1 MNKAA
6 LGVVVGASLA
16 VSGQVTQDA
25 FNPPPPPP
33 ECTATADVK
42 DMATHQQATIDKLG
56 DLLKKS
62 LDNLSETCKKS

>member
-6 LGVVVGASLA
+6 LGVVIGALLA

-25 FNPPPPPP
+25 FNPQPPPP
-33 ECTATADVK
+33 ECTANADVK

>member
-1 MNKAA
+1 MNKTA
-6 LGVVVGASLA
+6 LGVVVGTLLA

-25 FNPPPPPP
+25 FKPAAKPP

>member
-1 MNKAA
+1 MNKTA
-6 LGVVVGASLA
+6 LGVVVGMLLS

-25 FNPPPPPP
+25 FKPPVKPP

-42 DMATHQQATIDKLG
+42 DMAANQQSTISNLT

-62 LDNLSETCKKS
+62 LDSLSETCKKS